1 MVIHIQVKPG
11 SKVDTIE
18 SSPEGNI
25 IVKIK
30 GRPIDGEANA
40 YLLNYLSEY
49 LKIPKS
55 SLTLKKGVT
64 SKFKTIEIDIE
75 EEVLKEKLN
84 K

>member
-11 SKVDTIE
+11 SKVDKIE
-18 SSPEGNI
+18 VTPEGNI
-25 IVKIK
+25 IIKIK
-30 GRPIDGEANA
+30 GRPVDGEAND
-40 YLLNYLSEY
+40 YLVKYLSEY

-55 SLTLKKGVT
+55 AIKLKKGAT

-75 EEVLKEKLN
+75 EDVLKEKLN